1 MVTGGRGQRG
11 VGLDSVELLNMDGTW
26 ICSMPPLPNARI
38 QHSQT
43 GTIVC
48 GGRGS
53 ARVPEASK
61 SCVTFSSDGDDW
73 NWMLSHN
80 LTKRRRD
87 HGAWASPLGVM
98 LIGTDDIMAESTTE
112 ILTEDGDTI
121 PGFTMDPLRA

>member
-80 LTKRRRD
+80 LTKRRRN

-98 LIGTDDIMAESTTE
+98 LIGTDNLMAESTE